1 MPRSTRND
9 RVGNRMEGDQ
19 YSFEGGRGRECPVE
33 RYMML
38 FRMVK
43 HGFAGAS

>member
-1 MPRSTRND
+1 MVLKHGALD
-9 RVGNRMEGDQ
+9 
-19 YSFEGGRGRECPVE
+19 RECLVE